1 MCNLNLPE
9 SCKNIPY
16 FGSMYCANQV
26 NRIRI
31 APMRQLITMEL
42 KRPHKPYIFNLL
54 EVGSWAGESAI
65 LWADKM
71 QELGV
76 NGRVTC
82 IDQWKPYCEMAS
94 MDKELEDGRIFELF
108 LYNIEKSQSGHM
120 VQYFRGDS
128 RRLLPM
134 FRANS
139 LDMVYIDG
147 DHSYRYVKSD
157 IRNAMRI
164 VKIGGV
170 ISGDDLEL
178 QLDDLLPNL
187 NTDDIPLV
195 DPYIQCHLGVTTAV
209 WEIFKRRISSWQGF
223 WAVRKKSTKSYIDI
237 ILE

>member
-1 MCNLNLPE
+1 
-9 SCKNIPY
+9 
-16 FGSMYCANQV
+16 
-26 NRIRI
+26 
-31 APMRQLITMEL
+31 
-42 KRPHKPYIFNLL
+42 
-54 EVGSWAGESAI
+54 
-65 LWADKM
+65 
-71 QELGV
+71 
-76 NGRVTC
+76 
-82 IDQWKPYCEMAS
+82 MAS

-178 QLDDLLPNL
+178 QLDELLPDL
-187 NTDDIPLV
+187 NTNDIPLV
-195 DPYIQCHLGVTTAV
+195 DPSVPCHLGVTMAV
-209 WEIFKRRISSWQGF
+209 WDIFKRRISSWQGF
-223 WAVRKKSTKSYIDI
+223 WAIRKESPESYIDI